1 MVFSES
7 ISLIDAR
14 SDSLTIT
21 WRAAARVSHYILE
34 WKTETEGDWLE
45 LSAKLTTTQ
54 ARKRNLI
61 PEHSYSFRVAP
72 ILSKNANDNDNG
84 DDINC
89 SWMTHDDMFRTISTI
104 EENQSMAVPKVSI
117 CGNQKLL
124 ISWEKVIRATEYE
137 LQMRENNG
145 GEIWKTLSSS
155 LSATDVKKKNL
166 TSKLGYQFRVR
177 ARSGNDDDRSFSQP
191 SESFIAKGLSDAM
204 KRWFSTLENGT
215 LLRSGSCQQITV
227 PLADAIGS
235 KEFVLLYVSAHWCP
249 PCRQYTPLLANW
261 YNTVK
266 NYVEIIFL
274 SADHDENGFKNYFA
288 TQPWLAIEYDD
299 DARDNLM
306 AAIKVSGIP
315 RLVVINALTGN
326 IVEDNAVGKPL
337 YLNQWR
343 SNK

>member
-1 MVFSES
+1 MLFSES

-21 WRAAARVSHYILE
+21 WKATARASHYILE
-34 WKTETEGDWLE
+34 WKTETEEDWSV

-54 ARKRNLI
+54 ARKRNLT

-72 ILSKNANDNDNG
+72 VLPKNENNNG
-84 DDINC
+84 DEING
-89 SWMTHDDMFRTISTI
+89 SWMTHDDIFRTISTI
-104 EENQSMAVPKVSI
+104 EENKLMASPQVSI
-117 CGNQKLL
+117 CGNHKLL
-124 ISWEKVIRATEYE
+124 ISWTKVVRATEYE

-155 LSATDVKKKNL
+155 LSSTEVKKKNL

-177 ARSGNDDDRSFSQP
+177 ARSGNDYDRSFSQP

-204 KRWFSTLENGT
+204 KRWFSTLHNGT
-215 LLRSGSCQQITV
+215 LLRNGPSQQITV

-249 PCRQYTPLLANW
+249 PCRKYTPLLANW

-266 NYVEIIFL
+266 DYVEIIFV

-288 TQPWLAIEYDD
+288 TQPWLAIDYDD
-299 DARDNLM
+299 DARENLM
-306 AAIKVSGIP
+306 ATIKVSGIP

-337 YLNQWR
+337 DLNQWR
-343 SNK
+343 GKK